1 MMNFLPLIAVPL
13 TPLLVMLVLGMA
25 AGAQNTPNA
34 AAPVTVQP
42 FNVALTAQDGQNINQ
57 LCVFAMDNKALDIQT
72 RTAVG
77 QFCIDLLNRVGK
89 AQQAGTQ
96 GAQSAPATTNVPNTA
111 PAPQEERK

>member
-1 MMNFLPLIAVPL
+1 MMLRVIFILIVLAAFIGFAV
-13 TPLLVMLVLGMA
+13 
-25 AGAQNTPNA
+25 AQNAPNS

-89 AQQAGTQ
+89 AQQAGAQ
-96 GAQSAPATTNVPNTA
+96 GAPATTNVPNTA